1 MVLNITGGADMTLSE
16 VNTAAE
22 TIYEVVD
29 PNANIIFGAV
39 IDDKMQGE
47 MRITVIATGFTGE
60 IAEPAN
66 RARGTSNTQ
75 RQASAP
81 AEPQVRKSQSG
92 SSVGNDSFPKPQPPQ
107 NAGADLPAFLQNRR
121 PK

>member
-1 MVLNITGGADMTLSE
+1 MTLNE

-60 IAEPAN
+60 IAEPAT
-66 RARGTSNTQ
+66 RGARGSNTTQ
-75 RQASAP
+75 RPA
-81 AEPQVRKSQSG
+81 AEPQIRKPSG
-92 SSVGNDSFPKPQPPQ
+92 TPGGNNDSFPKPQPPQ
-107 NAGADLPAFLQNRR
+107 NVGADLPAFLQNRR